1 MQDQPAYRDQCL
13 FLNILEMSHHLCR
26 CELHFFFFFVKISF
40 PHNTFTLFWW
50 QLRIALHSDTF
61 SSQFWTLKCPLYFSI
76 VKLHNALR
84 LCPNYKAVIVL
95 QQSAIKTLN
104 SFHRFP
110 QSNSREGTQK
120 CLQIDL
126 AFTSI

>member
-26 CELHFFFFFVKISF
+26 HELHFFFLSKS
-40 PHNTFTLFWW
+40 LFHTTHSLCFGGS
-50 QLRIALHSDTF
+50 LRIAFHSDTF
-61 SSQFWTLKCPLYFSI
+61 SLQFCTLKCPLYFSNM
-76 VKLHNALR
+76 KLHNALW

-126 AFTSI
+126 AFASI